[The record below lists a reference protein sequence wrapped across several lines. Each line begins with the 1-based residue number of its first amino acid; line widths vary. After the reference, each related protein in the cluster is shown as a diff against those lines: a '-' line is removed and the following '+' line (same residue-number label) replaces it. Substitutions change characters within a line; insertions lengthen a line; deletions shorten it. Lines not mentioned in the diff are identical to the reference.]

1 LRAGI
6 ARGRSC
12 ASILVVPQR
21 KTALVSALHGK
32 QPWPELEFHGKHH
45 GGARRGGE
53 RGGRRGAARGG
64 RAIGGLAMEDQMCDL
79 LVCCSCMLY
88 VRGKQEGGKR
98 RKQRKEKK
106 GRKKSKGKRGKF
118 QT

>member
-1 LRAGI
+1 MGSTMGELAGE
-6 ARGRSC
+6 GR
-12 ASILVVPQR
+12 
-21 KTALVSALHGK
+21 
-32 QPWPELEFHGKHH
+32 E
-45 GGARRGGE
+45 GE
-53 RGGRRGAARGG
+53 GEGAARGG